1 MGEAIMG
8 MNEKD
13 TSIRMVSYEDAM
25 AFAKDVVHADLCGDR
40 CMCDADDREFA
51 KASANWRAPQ
61 DGDEGYCE
69 CGDCERTTP
78 RSNPSL
84 KPETGEYVEVT
95 FYLTLTEAQEWVDA
109 GPPWWASKNV
119 EQHLRKAKAT
129 S

>member
-1 MGEAIMG
+1 
-8 MNEKD
+8 MNEEKKPC
-13 TSIRMVSYEDAM
+13 RMVSHAEAM
-25 AFAKDVVHADLCGDR
+25 DFAEAVCRASGWPLDDDSGEV
-40 CMCDADDREFA
+40 DADDREFA

-84 KPETGEYVEVT
+84 KPETSEYVEVT
-95 FYLTLTEAQEWVDA
+95 FYLTITEAQDWVDA